1 MNIQDNVM
9 GISFCRCE
17 HLKPDMVLGVLETFV
32 QSNVSFGLNERI
44 ELHVDHARMPGGND
58 CGKTREAIK
67 CIECR

>member
-17 HLKPDMVLGVLETFV
+17 QLKPDMVLGVLETFV

-44 ELHVDHARMPGGND
+44 ELHVDHARMPGVTVV
-58 CGKTREAIK
+58 GKRK
-67 CIECR
+67 RGY